1 MINIVMRKGKRLK
14 YLIIFS
20 FSCFIFSIANAT
32 PAFQDIERKLLVLA
46 DKTPIFLKPDPAS
59 PIVGIV
65 PQKTILTSYKNE
77 NDWYRVVLPPDRD
90 NVSIIGYI
98 AAKDVT
104 VVEEITTAKP
114 DFWGLGEGKVF
125 KGIGLEVQVGAGYA
139 FFGGGDFPGSV
150 RGMYEELAASIA
162 ALGYPVIE
170 RKVQPF
176 HSGVH
181 FSTDLALR
189 LSPRFSVG
197 LGGEYLYARNDDSF
211 GFFEGVHYQT
221 AISEPTIQAIIIRP
235 CIYLTFPLSHLISVR
250 LDGGPALFVT
260 KYEYSRSAA
269 ATVFGEYLHQEAK
282 DVALGVQAGVGLELN
297 LNERVGL
304 FLRTSGRFARVASF
318 EGDEQYDLSEGII
331 DIPGPRYDGALYFL
345 HRGSFAA
352 LTVRPDAPSPDARRA
367 VFDFAGLDFSLG
379 LRMKF

>member
-1 MINIVMRKGKRLK
+1 MRKGRRLK
-14 YLIIFS
+14 HFIIFS
-20 FSCFIFSIANAT
+20 FCTFVFSVLNAT
-32 PAFQDIERKLLVLA
+32 PEFQDIARKLSVLA
-46 DKTPIFLKPDPAS
+46 DKTPIFLKPDPSS

-65 PQKTILTSYKNE
+65 PRKTILTSYKNE

-104 VVEEITTAKP
+104 VVEEKTAAKP
-114 DFWGLGEGKVF
+114 DFWGPGERKPF
-125 KGIGLEVQVGAGYA
+125 KGIGLEILAGAGPT
-139 FFGGGDFPGSV
+139 FFGGGDFSGSV
-150 RGMYEELAASIA
+150 RGMYDELAASIA

-181 FSTDLALR
+181 FSMDLAMR
-189 LSPRFSVG
+189 VSPRFSVG

-211 GFFEGVHYQT
+211 GFFEGVHHQT
-221 AISEPTIQAIIIRP
+221 AISEPTLQAIIIRP
-235 CIYLTFPLSHLISVR
+235 SIYLTLPLSRLISVR
-250 LDGGPALFVT
+250 LDGGPALFIT
-260 KYEYSRSAA
+260 GYEYIRN
-269 ATVFGEYLHQEAK
+269 ATTTVSGEYFHQKAK

-304 FLRTSGRFARVASF
+304 FLRTTGRFARAASF
-318 EGDEQYDLSEGII
+318 EGDEQYDRSESRI
-331 DIPGPRYDGALYFL
+331 DVPGPRYDGALYFL
-345 HRGSFAA
+345 HRGSFPA
-352 LTVRPDAPSPDARRA
+352 LTVRPDMPSLDARRA
-367 VFDFAGLDFSLG
+367 VFDFTGLDLSLG